1 MPIIEMHLLEG
12 RSVEKKRKAVAAMT
26 AALVEALEVL
36 TTAATLV
43 RLTEIAKRYKVPA
56 ETVRILITEHAA
68 ENFSVAGVT
77 MGQRNEA
84 AGKSNN

>member
-26 AALVEALEVL
+26 AALVEALEV
-36 TTAATLV
+36 
-43 RLTEIAKRYKVPA
+43 PA

-77 MGQRNEA
+77 RGQRNEA